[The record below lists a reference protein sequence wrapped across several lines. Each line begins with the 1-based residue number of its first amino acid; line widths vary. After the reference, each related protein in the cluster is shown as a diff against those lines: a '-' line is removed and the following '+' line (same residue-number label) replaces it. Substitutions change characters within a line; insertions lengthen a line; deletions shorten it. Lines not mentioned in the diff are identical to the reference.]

1 MKIPS
6 YKKGFQIRKWVCV
19 FIGQSKCC
27 VVTVSTE
34 LRQQHD
40 GSCWYLLVWVGCKT
54 ISSVLTRFRCRN
66 PFFLDLPPHGDAGLS
81 ILGTSQLPSPLMNS
95 VTQMGLNMKLTTFI
109 TSIELQPQ
117 LSNTSELTSLEVSEE
132 LTLDEKS
139 WILKLTPL
147 NVAAFLRTR
156 WGSSV
161 NTEEAIAQRGLKSI
175 GTALRDRFLFSS

>member
-1 MKIPS
+1 
-6 YKKGFQIRKWVCV
+6 
-19 FIGQSKCC
+19 
-27 VVTVSTE
+27 
-34 LRQQHD
+34 
-40 GSCWYLLVWVGCKT
+40 
-54 ISSVLTRFRCRN
+54 
-66 PFFLDLPPHGDAGLS
+66 
-81 ILGTSQLPSPLMNS
+81 MNS

-156 WGSSV
+156 
-161 NTEEAIAQRGLKSI
+161 
-175 GTALRDRFLFSS
+175 

>member
-1 MKIPS
+1 
-6 YKKGFQIRKWVCV
+6 
-19 FIGQSKCC
+19 
-27 VVTVSTE
+27 
-34 LRQQHD
+34 
-40 GSCWYLLVWVGCKT
+40 
-54 ISSVLTRFRCRN
+54 
-66 PFFLDLPPHGDAGLS
+66 
-81 ILGTSQLPSPLMNS
+81 
-95 VTQMGLNMKLTTFI
+95 MKLTTFI

-175 GTALRDRFLFSS
+175 GTALRDWILVFKLDMF

>member
-1 MKIPS
+1 M
-6 YKKGFQIRKWVCV
+6 
-19 FIGQSKCC
+19 
-27 VVTVSTE
+27 T
-34 LRQQHD
+34 
-40 GSCWYLLVWVGCKT
+40 
-54 ISSVLTRFRCRN
+54 
-66 PFFLDLPPHGDAGLS
+66 
-81 ILGTSQLPSPLMNS
+81 S

-156 WGSSV
+156 
-161 NTEEAIAQRGLKSI
+161 
-175 GTALRDRFLFSS
+175 